1 MEVPMAK
8 RAKESETGMVK
19 VVDPLYDAPADERP
33 ASLPPPAP
41 SRPTFRQRVRRFFDF
56 LIRLFALVIILV
68 VIGLGLYFGLP
79 LLYQRYIVPLDQNT
93 AGVSELQSRQEQTEQ
108 ELADLQ
114 TKLGTLETV
123 QNEHD
128 QSLNELDDRVGEIET
143 EIAARTESLE
153 TLERI
158 QSQIQEQNE
167 VASAELERQVDLL
180 KSMELLSRARLFM
193 YQSNFGLAEQDVQI
207 ARDVLATVQEA
218 APESLAEDLEMVV
231 LHLDL
236 ALSNLPNFPVAASDD
251 LDIAWQILLTG
262 SAPTPTGAAGT
273 PTPAGTLS
281 ATPNTTVTSTPRVTG
296 TVQPTLT
303 P

>member
-1 MEVPMAK
+1 
-8 RAKESETGMVK
+8 MVK
-19 VVDPLYDAPADERP
+19 VVDPLYDAPSDARP

-41 SRPTFRQRVRRFFDF
+41 PRPSFRQRVRRFFDF
-56 LIRLFALVIILV
+56 LIRLLALAIILS
-68 VIGLGLYFGLP
+68 VIGLGLYYGLP
-79 LLYQRYIVPLDQNT
+79 LLYQKYIVPVEENT
-93 AGVSELQSRQEQTEQ
+93 AGVTELQSRQEQAEQ

-114 TKLGTLETV
+114 TRLETLETV
-123 QNEHD
+123 QNEHNET
-128 QSLNELDDRVGEIET
+128 LTELDERVGEVET

-153 TLERI
+153 ALERI
-158 QSQIQEQNE
+158 QSEIQEQNE

-207 ARDVLATVQEA
+207 ARDLLVTVQRD
-218 APESLAEDLEMVV
+218 APDSLAEDLETVL
-231 LHLDL
+231 LHLEL

-262 SAPTPTGAAGT
+262 SAPTPTSAAGM
-273 PTPAGTLS
+273 PTPSGTLS
-281 ATPNTTVTSTPRVTG
+281 ATPNTTATSTPRVTG
-296 TVQPTLT
+296 TVQPTVT

>member
-1 MEVPMAK
+1 MAK
-8 RAKESETGMVK
+8 RGKESETGMVK
-19 VVDPLYDAPADERP
+19 VVDPLYDAPSDARP

-41 SRPTFRQRVRRFFDF
+41 SPPSFRQRVRRFFDF
-56 LIRLFALVIILV
+56 LMRLLALAIILA
-68 VIGLGLYFGLP
+68 VIGLGLYYGLP
-79 LLYQRYIVPLDQNT
+79 LLYQKYIVPVEQNT
-93 AGVSELQSRQEQTEQ
+93 AGVTELHSRQEQAEQ

-114 TKLGTLETV
+114 TKLGTIESV
-123 QNEHD
+123 QNQHD
-128 QSLNELDDRVGEIET
+128 RLLTELDGRVDEIRT
-143 EIAARTESLE
+143 EISARTESLE
-153 TLERI
+153 ALERI
-158 QSQIQEQNE
+158 QAEIQEQNE
-167 VASAELERQVDLL
+167 AASAELERQVNLL

-207 ARDVLATVQEA
+207 ARQVLVTVQRD
-218 APESLAEDLEMVV
+218 APDELAENLETVL

-262 SAPTPTGAAGT
+262 SAATPTAGAGT

-281 ATPNTTVTSTPRVTG
+281 ATPNTTVTPTPRVTG
-296 TVQPTLT
+296 TVRPTAT